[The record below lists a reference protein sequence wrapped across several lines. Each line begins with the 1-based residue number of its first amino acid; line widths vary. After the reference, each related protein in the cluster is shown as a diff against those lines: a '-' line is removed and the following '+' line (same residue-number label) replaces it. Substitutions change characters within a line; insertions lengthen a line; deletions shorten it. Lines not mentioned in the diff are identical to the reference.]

1 MGPGECAGKR
11 GSTWCVCSPLGQ
23 GDSLSNPGAK
33 LGRTAG
39 TAKCCNFSRLLGTA
53 ASSAWGQD
61 GGEGQGSAGGVSEA
75 ARLPGFSV
83 CRKCRFGCEERNVP
97 SCPPR
102 ANTAV
107 EGLEK
112 KLAK

>member
-11 GSTWCVCSPLGQ
+11 GSARCVCSPLRR
-23 GDSLSNPGAK
+23 GDSLSDPGAK
-33 LGRTAG
+33 LGGTAG
-39 TAKCCNFSRLLGTA
+39 TAQCCNFSRLLGTA
-53 ASSAWGQD
+53 ASSAWGRPA
-61 GGEGQGSAGGVSEA
+61 GRGRAPGGVSGA

-102 ANTAV
+102 ADTAV
-107 EGLEK
+107 EGLEQ